1 MRERE
6 RKSRLQEA
14 HRPHRHTDVGS
25 LLKKKKKKQQTNKH

>member
-25 LLKKKKKKQQTNKH
+25 LLKKKKKQQTNKH